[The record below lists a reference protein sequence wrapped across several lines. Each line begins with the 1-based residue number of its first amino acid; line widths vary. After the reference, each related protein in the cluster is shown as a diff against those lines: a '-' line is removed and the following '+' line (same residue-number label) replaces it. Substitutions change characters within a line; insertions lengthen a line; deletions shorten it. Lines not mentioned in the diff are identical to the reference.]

1 MSDKNL
7 QNAPKFK
14 RKRRKVNYKEDGREK
29 IFALDIGTR
38 SVIGIVAEQDD
49 DGQMNII
56 ATHRLEH
63 TSRAMLDGQI
73 HDVPQVAEV
82 IIRVKNYLA
91 DKVGELKSAAI
102 AAAGRALY
110 TMTGESVIEVNG
122 VVTDEIQSS
131 LNFSAIQ
138 QAQAQL
144 TSEKKIDAK
153 IYYCVGFSTI
163 HYELDGIKLKSLVG
177 QRGNVAKT
185 KVIATFLPRQVV
197 DSMQVALNYASLDV
211 RALTLEPIA
220 AISVLVPPS
229 MRHLNIALVDI
240 GAGTSD
246 VAITKNG
253 SVIAYGMV
261 PLAGDEVT
269 EAISQKFLL
278 DFNVAEE
285 IKRRAANG
293 EGSVFN
299 DILGRSYDLSA
310 QEILEPITD
319 NVAHIAKSIAQTI
332 LELNGNEP
340 PQALLL
346 VGGGAL
352 SPNLNKFVAEALNMP
367 LEFVAIRKPDKV
379 QGIKNIPNA
388 LQSPDAATPLG
399 ILKVAS
405 IDTFHFFN
413 VKINEQEV
421 NLFHFRDLTVGDAIL
436 SAGIDYKKFN
446 GKPGLGVVITLNG
459 EKKSFAGSL
468 GTFAKITMNDKP
480 ATLETPLEN
489 NSQIKIERGED
500 GVTPQVKIDEI
511 VSIEPTFAVT
521 INGKNFSVTPK
532 ILVNDEV
539 SLPTRILQDGDEV
552 NTKSRRTIG
561 EILRLAGYPP
571 AGKKIHYTLNGK
583 KSYYVCKPDILCNGE
598 HVEIMDLPRA
608 GDIIE
613 YVAND
618 LIKLGE
624 VVKDESRASEI
635 KVIYNGKEY
644 SIPTTTNILLSVNGR
659 VSNENTIVEDGA
671 DILFDKDEK
680 KSVMV
685 SDALLAV
692 NFKAPPAKSRMSF
705 IIKVNGKPAE
715 FADPVNNGDELEVIL
730 KTPDGMEFRPLDD
743 LEVPIRP
750 EKNPQKKFSISDFIR
765 VD

>member
-1 MSDKNL
+1 MADKNL
-7 QNAPKFK
+7 KNAPKF
-14 RKRRKVNYKEDGREK
+14 RRGRRKINYKEDGREK

-49 DGQMNII
+49 DGQLNII
-56 ATHRLEH
+56 ATYRLEH

-82 IIRVKNYLA
+82 IIRVKNHLA
-91 DKVGELKSAAI
+91 EKVGELKNAAI

-110 TMTGESVIEVNG
+110 TMTGEASIEVNG
-122 VVTDEIQSS
+122 VVTDEIQTGLS
-131 LNFSAIQ
+131 FSAIQ

-144 TSEKKIDAK
+144 TAEKKIDAK

-163 HYELDGIKLKSLVG
+163 YYELDGIKLKSLVG

-446 GKPGLGVVITLNG
+446 GKPGLGVVITLDG

-624 VVKDESRASEI
+624 VYLQR
-635 KVIYNGKEY
+635 
-644 SIPTTTNILLSVNGR
+644 
-659 VSNENTIVEDGA
+659 
-671 DILFDKDEK
+671 
-680 KSVMV
+680 
-685 SDALLAV
+685 
-692 NFKAPPAKSRMSF
+692 
-705 IIKVNGKPAE
+705 
-715 FADPVNNGDELEVIL
+715 
-730 KTPDGMEFRPLDD
+730 
-743 LEVPIRP
+743 
-750 EKNPQKKFSISDFIR
+750 
-765 VD
+765 